1 MDTDTGPPMVPVI
14 MLAVTT
20 LAAVAMAVAAFAD
33 GAGGTSEISNEAVM
47 AWLIGSVLGLLV
59 FAYFG
64 TLDARRRATGRYVEP
79 TWSPRTISA
88 ALTVAGWI
96 AGSTGAFL
104 VAQAVARR

>member
-1 MDTDTGPPMVPVI
+1 METDTGPPLVPVI
-14 MLAVTT
+14 MLGLTT
-20 LAAVAMAVAAFAD
+20 IAAVAMVAAALAD
-33 GAGGTSEISNEAVM
+33 GAGGTSDISTQAFM
-47 AWLIGSVLGLLV
+47 AWLVGSVLGLLV

-79 TWSPRTISA
+79 TWSPRTVSA
-88 ALTVAGWI
+88 VLTVAGWL